1 MIRIINQRAN
11 NRSLYIVDERT
22 GKKMSKNIK
31 SEHTK
36 NLSEKEL
43 LELQERVSNMSEAE
57 LKEFRNKFDPDT
69 MGFYGEEAI

>member
-1 MIRIINQRAN
+1 M
-11 NRSLYIVDERT
+11 
-22 GKKMSKNIK
+22 GIK

-36 NLSEKEL
+36 NLSEKEMS
-43 LELQERVSNMSEAE
+43 ELQERVANMPEAE

>member
-1 MIRIINQRAN
+1 
-11 NRSLYIVDERT
+11 
-22 GKKMSKNIK
+22 MSKNIK

-43 LELQERVSNMSEAE
+43 LELQERVLNMSEAE
-57 LKEFRNKFDPDT
+57 LKEFRNKFDPDA

>member
-43 LELQERVSNMSEAE
+43 LELQERVLNMSEAE
-57 LKEFRNKFDPDT
+57 LKEFRNKFDPDA

>member
-1 MIRIINQRAN
+1 M
-11 NRSLYIVDERT
+11 
-22 GKKMSKNIK
+22 GIK

-36 NLSEKEL
+36 NLSEKEM

-57 LKEFRNKFDPDT
+57 LKEFRNNFDPDT